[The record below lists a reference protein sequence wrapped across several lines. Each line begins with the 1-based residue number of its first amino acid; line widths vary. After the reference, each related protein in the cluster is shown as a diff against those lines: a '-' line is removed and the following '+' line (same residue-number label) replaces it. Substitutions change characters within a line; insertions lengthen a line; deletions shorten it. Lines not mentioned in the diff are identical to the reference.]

1 MGLMRKLMMGCA
13 SDGARTLVNTTEPH
27 TSPELMNTPI
37 TLTVGASYSV
47 SWTGDVPT
55 ATTVDYI
62 YPFHIYSGTSVL
74 YDMCDIRIKKVDSGG
89 SSGDIGISVV
99 ARMFDTEI
107 INMQFG
113 IPATL
118 NTLNLETRF
127 TVTDVTE
134 MNGITVYTVTA
145 GFYQYDYKITEKND
159 VKNTMDI
166 GEGLKYYDN
175 LAGTFVIKKLS

>member
-1 MGLMRKLMMGCA
+1 MGLMRKLMMGCIP
-13 SDGARTLVNTTEPH
+13 GVRTLVNTTEPH

-37 TLTVGASYSV
+37 TLTVGASYSI

-55 ATTVDYI
+55 AITVDYI
-62 YPFHIYSGTSVL
+62 HPFNIYGGTSTL
-74 YDMCDIRIKKVDSGG
+74 YNMCYLWLKKVDAGG
-89 SSGDIGISVV
+89 SSGDISINMI
-99 ARMFDTEI
+99 ARMFGTEI
-107 INMQFG
+107 INTIFG
-113 IPATL
+113 VPPTI
-118 NTLNLETRF
+118 NTLNLEIRF

-145 GFYQYDYKITEKND
+145 GIYQFGYKITEKSD
-159 VKNTMDI
+159 IKNTMDI